1 MHARRLFGMTIL
13 VQSLVLGAAA
23 PAGAAPI
30 NLVTN
35 GGFEAGPVGSSTP
48 IGWTFTPASDG
59 GSFAG
64 VNFSGEG
71 PHSGNNYYSY
81 GAVGNA
87 FDSISQAIPTTG
99 PAQKYTIS
107 YWVSLGFSAGPPD
120 EFRALWNGTVLSD
133 LKPAIFDSFGYTEFT
148 FTVFGSAGATT
159 TLTFQ
164 GINNPDWFNLD
175 DVSVI
180 AVPEPASL
188 TLFGI
193 GAAGLLGYGWRKR
206 KQAA

>member
-1 MHARRLFGMTIL
+1 MTIL
-13 VQSLVLGAAA
+13 VLCLLLGAAA
-23 PAGAAPI
+23 PVRAAPI

-48 IGWTFTPASDG
+48 TGWTFTPASDG
-59 GSFAG
+59 GSLAG

-71 PHSGNNYYSY
+71 PHSGRNYYSF

-87 FDSISQAIPTTG
+87 FDSLSQAIPTTG

-107 YWVSLGFSAGPPD
+107 YWVSLGFSSGPPD
-120 EFRALWNGTVLSD
+120 EFRVLWNGTVLSD
-133 LKPAIFDSFGYTEFT
+133 LQPALFDSFGYTQFT
-148 FTVFGSAGATT
+148 FTVLGSAGSTT

-180 AVPEPASL
+180 AVPEPATCAL
-188 TLFGI
+188 I
-193 GAAGLLGYGWRKR
+193 GLGVVGLALCGRRRRARVG
-206 KQAA
+206 